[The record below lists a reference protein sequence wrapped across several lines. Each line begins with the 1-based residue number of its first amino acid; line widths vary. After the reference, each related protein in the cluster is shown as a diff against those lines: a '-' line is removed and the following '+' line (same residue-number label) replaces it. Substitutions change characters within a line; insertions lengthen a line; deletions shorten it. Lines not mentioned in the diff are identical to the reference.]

1 MYVGTI
7 CLCIYADILDNEYLR
22 YSIYIFFTHIPLGFI
37 VDISMIICS
46 QWSLYTNFMGVDG
59 DRREYY
65 LYENHHG

>member
-1 MYVGTI
+1 MWGQYV
-7 CLCIYADILDNEYLR
+7 CVYMRIYWIMSILDTV
-22 YSIYIFFTHIPLGFI
+22 YIFFTHIPLGFI

-59 DRREYY
+59 DRRECH

>member
-22 YSIYIFFTHIPLGFI
+22 YSIYIFFTHIPLGFF

-59 DRREYY
+59 DRRECY